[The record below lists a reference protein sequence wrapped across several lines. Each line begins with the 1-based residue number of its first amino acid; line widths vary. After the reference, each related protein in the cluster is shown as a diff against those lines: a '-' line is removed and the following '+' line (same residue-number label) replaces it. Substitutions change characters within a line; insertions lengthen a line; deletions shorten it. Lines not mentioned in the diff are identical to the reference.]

1 MNDEDLAYLD
11 ITTLGRH
18 YREHIYSPVEVTQA
32 IFARIRR
39 LDGHLNSFI
48 TLLEVKALAQ
58 ARQAE
63 AELFAG
69 RDRGPLHGIPLS
81 LKDIIDTAG
90 SRTTAGSRL
99 WHDRVPTKTA
109 TAALRLEQAGA
120 VLLGKCNLLE
130 FAYGNVH
137 PDFGQ
142 CNNPWDTGRTSGGSS
157 SGSAA
162 SVAAG
167 LGWGSLGTDTG
178 GSIRIPASYCGIV
191 GLKPTYG
198 RVSVHGVC
206 PLSFSF
212 DHVGPLAR
220 TVTDAA
226 LLLQAAAGHDPL
238 DPTSLPNPV
247 PDYLADIRVGVRG
260 LRVGVVREHMGTD
273 LPGFVSDATWAAV
286 RELERA
292 GAIVSEISIPGLAHA
307 DELLLPALMPEAT
320 LVHQAAF
327 REHPDDFAVL
337 TRMQLE
343 QGFTFS
349 AIDYL
354 HAHQGCSQLRQEML
368 AALREVDILL
378 SATVPWEAPA
388 EDPPEDGGQEGTAE
402 ARRTA
407 PYNLTGLPAIS
418 LPCGFGPTG
427 LPLGLHLA
435 SAPLSEAL
443 LLRIAYAYEQA
454 SAWSRRPPLDASY

>member
-1 MNDEDLAYLD
+1 MNNQQLAYLD
-11 ITTLGRH
+11 ITTLGQY
-18 YREHIYSPVEVTQA
+18 YRQHSCSPVEATQA
-32 IFARIRR
+32 IIARIHR
-39 LDGHLNSFI
+39 LDAQLNSFI
-48 TLLEVKALAQ
+48 TLLEQQALAQ

-63 AELFAG
+63 AELFT
-69 RDRGPLHGIPLS
+69 RQDRGPLHGIPLS
-81 LKDIIDTAG
+81 LKDLIDTAG
-90 SRTTAGSRL
+90 IRTTAASRL
-99 WHDRVPTKTA
+99 WRDRVPQHSA
-109 TAALRLEQAGA
+109 TVALRLEQAGA

-142 CNNPWDTGRTSGGSS
+142 CNNPWDIGRTSGGSS

-167 LGWGSLGTDTG
+167 MGYGSLGTDTG
-178 GSIRIPASYCGIV
+178 GSIRIPAAYCGIV

-206 PLSFSF
+206 PLSISL

-226 LLLQAAAGHDPL
+226 LLLQAIAGHDPL

-247 PDYLADIRVGVRG
+247 PQYLAGIGAGVRG
-260 LRVGVVREHMGTD
+260 LRVGVVREHMGSD
-273 LPGFVSDATWAAV
+273 LPGFVADAIWAAV
-286 RELERA
+286 RELELA

-307 DELLLPALMPEAT
+307 DDLLMPAIMPEAT
-320 LVHQAAF
+320 LVHLVAL
-327 REHPDDFAVL
+327 RDHPEDFAAL
-337 TRMQLE
+337 TRIQLE
-343 QGFTFS
+343 QGLAIS

-354 HAHQGCSQLRQEML
+354 RAHQGRNQLRDEML
-368 AALREVDILL
+368 AALRDVDILV
-378 SATVPWEAPA
+378 SAAAPWEALA
-388 EDPPEDGGQEGTAE
+388 EDPPVDGGQAGMAE

-418 LPCGFGPTG
+418 LPCGFGPAG

-435 SAPLSEAL
+435 AAPLNEAL
-443 LLRIAYAYEQA
+443 LLRTAYTYEQA
-454 SAWSRRPPLDASY
+454 AGWFQRHPSLLH